1 MTQHR
6 WEVKFYEKPNG
17 RCPTE
22 DFLDSLSDDEV
33 ARIVRQIGRL
43 EEYGPRLPGPY
54 AEHLRDKIH
63 ELRARCRKV
72 RLRILYF
79 RDGDTFLL
87 CNGIRKKSGRVPD
100 SEIDKAIAF
109 REDHFA
115 RKKEN
120 LK

>member
-1 MTQHR
+1 MTQCR

-17 RCPTE
+17 RRPTE
-22 DFLDSLSDDEV
+22 DFLDTLSHEEV
-33 ARIVRQIGRL
+33 ARMDRQIGRL
-43 EEYGPRLPGPY
+43 EEYGPELSWPY
-54 AEHLRDKIH
+54 VEHLRDKIY

-87 CNGIRKKSGRVPD
+87 CNGIRKKTGRVPD